1 MHACLQRVILPQ
13 CIDGG
18 LDRAQGVAQ
27 QKGLMGVDAPRAGG
41 GRQQLAGAIAACGS
55 DYKGRLMK
63 VSAVLCAM
71 PRLLMTLADAIAAC
85 GSDY

>member
-1 MHACLQRVILPQ
+1 MKVSAVLCAMPRL
-13 CIDGG
+13 
-18 LDRAQGVAQ
+18 
-27 QKGLMGVDAPRAGG
+27 LMT
-41 GRQQLAGAIAACGS
+41 LAGVIAACGS

-71 PRLLMTLADAIAAC
+71 SRLLMTLAGVIAAC

>member
-1 MHACLQRVILPQ
+1 MPRRPTTLADAIAACGS
-13 CIDGG
+13 DY
-18 LDRAQGVAQ
+18 
-27 QKGLMGVDAPRAGG
+27 KGRSMKVPARIVRNAPMT
-41 GRQQLAGAIAACGS
+41 LAGVIAACGS

-71 PRLLMTLADAIAAC
+71 PRLLMTLAGAIAAC